1 MAVHPDTPLA
11 VSGGVQVPCD
21 LHLASSQCACGCRMC
36 GGGSDVGAQSP
47 SVILQTFPEHLPC
60 RSAHP
65 ALSHSLGPRDSWAAC
80 PLVPLCPSGCP
91 LPSHPPEGLSCG
103 HGREGS
109 SAVICAL
116 KLMSCS
122 KLRNGPACGSA
133 CQSSFYFAVCP
144 SLLSL
149 AALPG
154 TQRHQLKAV
163 PPETV
168 VQLLRDVVVAFAI
181 PISSMR
187 GKIKFKAPIGLSWW
201 FSA

>member
-1 MAVHPDTPLA
+1 M
-11 VSGGVQVPCD
+11 PCG
-21 LHLASSQCACGCRMC
+21 LHLASSQCACGCRM
-36 GGGSDVGAQSP
+36 GDGGSDVGARSPSLAP

-60 RSAHP
+60 RPAHP

-80 PLVPLCPSGCP
+80 SLVPLCPSGCP
-91 LPSHPPEGLSCG
+91 LPSYPPEGLSCSR
-103 HGREGS
+103 GREGS

-122 KLRNGPACGSA
+122 KLRNGSACGSA
-133 CQSSFYFAVCP
+133 CQSSFYFPVCP

-154 TQRHQLKAV
+154 TQRHQELKAV

-187 GKIKFKAPIGLSWW
+187 GKIKFKAPIGLPWW